1 MIRWGYRTSADFWHW
16 IIISWL
22 CSRLWSK
29 KQMKDLTSSLDYGL
43 SYISLRDSLTA
54 SLFYEKPE
62 STSVHGWFFT
72 IIPTA
77 VFTSLHSHRITA
89 IICLKILLEAC
100 LHCMHCKHSW
110 QMLSVSLCEHN
121 YGTNGSS
128 YYKHKK
134 QQQQKKNISVG
145 TRNDSF
151 YDNQK
156 CLWIKWLY
164 IYHEASHNFILTWKV
179 YMCKLVYCQEWNWF
193 TMLKVGLNTE
203 PVIREL

>member
-29 KQMKDLTSSLDYGL
+29 KQKRKRRNLTSSLDYGL

-134 QQQQKKNISVG
+134 QQQQQKKTHLSGN
-145 TRNDSF
+145 TKRQF
-151 YDNQK
+151 
-156 CLWIKWLY
+156 LWQS
-164 IYHEASHNFILTWKV
+164 EMS
-179 YMCKLVYCQEWNWF
+179 
-193 TMLKVGLNTE
+193 LN
-203 PVIREL
+203 

>member
-1 MIRWGYRTSADFWHW
+1 MVGFSPSYRQKFLRRFTVTESLQSFASRFCWKPVCTACIANTADKCLVCLCVN
-16 IIISWL
+16 IIMAQMDPHTTNIKNNNNN
-22 CSRLWSK
+22 K
-29 KQMKDLTSSLDYGL
+29 KKL
-43 SYISLRDSLTA
+43 
-54 SLFYEKPE
+54 
-62 STSVHGWFFT
+62 
-72 IIPTA
+72 
-77 VFTSLHSHRITA
+77 
-89 IICLKILLEAC
+89 
-100 LHCMHCKHSW
+100 
-110 QMLSVSLCEHN
+110 
-121 YGTNGSS
+121 
-128 YYKHKK
+128 
-134 QQQQKKNISVG
+134 ISVG